1 MYLALMDSH
10 KIFAANKNI
19 RKSQKNNRYGKLTE
33 LNSEKIVTGIIKKVE
48 KKVEGKVVQ
57 FEMERQSITYDVK
70 VDYNGSDYDKLQ
82 VTAINQQ
89 NPQD

>member
-1 MYLALMDSH
+1 ML
-10 KIFAANKNI
+10 
-19 RKSQKNNRYGKLTE
+19 
-33 LNSEKIVTGIIKKVE
+33 TGIIKKVD

-82 VTAINQQ
+82 VTAINQ
-89 NPQD
+89 